1 MKFTMILM
9 FMAILLNISLV
20 LGDFSCNCVCCKG
33 RPPTTCLSLNSPMN
47 PCKNGTC
54 LSSCRQKYPTLCPA
68 DIALGTS
75 YGTCRVTALASHYKA
90 SSLITILFVA
100 VMAFFKQITF

>member
-1 MKFTMILM
+1 MTLM
-9 FMAILLNISLV
+9 FMVILLNISLV

-33 RPPTTCLSLNSPMN
+33 RLLTTCLSLNSQMN
-47 PCKNGTC
+47 PCQNDTC
-54 LSSCRQKYPTLCPA
+54 LNYCRQKYPTLCPA

-90 SSLITILFVA
+90 SGLITILFMTVI
-100 VMAFFKQITF
+100 AFFKQITF